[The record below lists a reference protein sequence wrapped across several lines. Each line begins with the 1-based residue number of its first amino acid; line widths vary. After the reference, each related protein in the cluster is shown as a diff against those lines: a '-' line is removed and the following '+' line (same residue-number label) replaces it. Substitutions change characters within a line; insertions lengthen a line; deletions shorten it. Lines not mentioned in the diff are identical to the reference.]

1 MIGLTY
7 EEMMALKPCREQAK
21 AVTKL
26 LGGAK
31 TWNGKKISAREAVK
45 AGVSY
50 SDLVWAASTQ
60 ARNDKDVERRLRLWL
75 ADCAAH
81 VLHIYEKDYP
91 DDRRPRDAIVAGRA
105 YARGDTTDAAKAAAW
120 DAAKAAAWD
129 AAIAAARDAAIAAAR
144 DAAWDAARAAAMN
157 AAWEAAWA
165 ATRGAAS
172 ATEEKWQLDRLVL
185 WLSDKEPTDW
195 NPKP

>member
-7 EEMMALKPCREQAK
+7 KEMMALHPCREQAK

-91 DDRRPRDAIVAGRA
+91 DDRRPRDAIAATRA
-105 YARGDTTDAAKAAAW
+105 YARGNITAAAW
-120 DAAKAAAWD
+120 GAAW
-129 AAIAAARDAAIAAAR
+129 AAARDAARGAARAAAR
-144 DAAWDAARAAAMN
+144 DAAWAAASD
-157 AAWEAAWA
+157 A
-165 ATRGAAS
+165 
-172 ATEEKWQLDRLVL
+172 EEKWQLDRLVL
-185 WLSDKEPTDW
+185 WLSGKEPTDW
-195 NPKP
+195 NPKL

>member
-7 EEMMALKPCREQAK
+7 KEMMALKPCPEQAK

-91 DDRRPRDAIVAGRA
+91 KDRRPRDAIVAGRA
-105 YARGDTTDAAKAAAW
+105 YARGETTDAASAAAW
-120 DAAKAAAWD
+120 DAASDARDAAWG
-129 AAIAAARDAAIAAAR
+129 AAWAAARDA
-144 DAAWDAARAAAMN
+144 
-157 AAWEAAWA
+157 
-165 ATRGAAS
+165 
-172 ATEEKWQLDRLVL
+172 EEKWQLDRLVL

>member
-7 EEMMALKPCREQAK
+7 KEMMALKPCPVQAK

-31 TWNGKKISAREAVK
+31 TWNGKKISARQAVK
-45 AGVSY
+45 AGVSFEN
-50 SDLVWAASTQ
+50 LVWAASAQ
-60 ARNDKDVERRLRLWL
+60 AHDDKEIERRLRLWL

-91 DDRRPRDAIVAGRA
+91 KDSRPRDAIAATRA
-105 YARGDTTDAAKAAAW
+105 YARVETTDAGW
-120 DAAKAAAWD
+120 
-129 AAIAAARDAAIAAAR
+129 
-144 DAAWDAARAAAMN
+144 AARAAA
-157 AAWEAAWA
+157 WA
-165 ATRGAAS
+165 ARAAAS
-172 ATEEKWQLDRLVL
+172 DAEEKWQLDRLVL

-195 NPKP
+195 NPKL

>member
-7 EEMMALKPCREQAK
+7 KELKALKPCPEQAK

-105 YARGDTTDAAKAAAW
+105 YARGETTDAARTAALV
-120 DAAKAAAWD
+120 AA
-129 AAIAAARDAAIAAAR
+129 
-144 DAAWDAARAAAMN
+144 
-157 AAWEAAWA
+157 
-165 ATRGAAS
+165 RGAAS
-172 ATEEKWQLDRLVL
+172 AAAWAAASDAEEKWQLDRLVL